1 MKYMVKKTF
10 AGTPVSGQAG
20 KEVEIKSEKVAA
32 DLIKAGYIAAANEK
46 GKKNTE
52 EKKNEDW

>member
-1 MKYMVKKTF
+1 MKYMVKKSF
-10 AGTPVSGQAG
+10 AGTPVSGHAG

-32 DLIKAGYIAAANEK
+32 DLLKAGYIEAIKEK
-46 GKKNTE
+46 GKKSTE